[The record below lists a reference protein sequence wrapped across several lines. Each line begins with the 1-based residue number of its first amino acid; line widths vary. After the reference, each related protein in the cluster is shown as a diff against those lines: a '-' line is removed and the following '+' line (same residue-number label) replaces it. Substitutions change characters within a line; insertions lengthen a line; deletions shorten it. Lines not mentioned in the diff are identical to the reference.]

1 MIWRH
6 SSPTWPP
13 GPVSDIEAHRTI
25 CPDFSCHAG
34 NAAMIGGEP
43 GSRVPAYVPRA
54 IDAELR
60 ECLARGGFVLLV
72 GDSTAGTC

>member
-1 MIWRH
+1 
-6 SSPTWPP
+6 
-13 GPVSDIEAHRTI
+13 
-25 CPDFSCHAG
+25 
-34 NAAMIGGEP
+34 MIGGEP
-43 GSRVPAYVPRA
+43 DSRVPAYVPRA